1 MNFDYARKRLESP
14 LQLKV
19 LEDVSGSQDIV
30 LSGTRLGDN
39 TKLLVATSRTYQE
52 KIMFKK
58 TIVLSA
64 ITAALLFA
72 NSSAVAEDQD
82 RTRLHDP
89 DESVLQIK
97 DQDRTRDRTQD
108 RLQDQTHETVYGSQL
123 MTEQERN
130 QYRHQMRTAKTDEE
144 RAQIRAEHHERM
156 QARAKER
163 GVTLPDD
170 PPARGSGMGV
180 GRPMGGGMGAGMGA
194 GRR

>member
-1 MNFDYARKRLESP
+1 MIDPVATT
-14 LQLKV
+14 
-19 LEDVSGSQDIV
+19 DVGIRHR
-30 LSGTRLGDN
+30 LSGMAEVSVYQKAALSGMRLSDN
-39 TKLLVATSRTYQE
+39 AEMSVATSATFKE

-58 TIVLSA
+58 TLLMSA
-64 ITAALLFA
+64 ITGALLFVGGTA
-72 NSSAVAEDQD
+72 FAEDQD
-82 RTRLHDP
+82 RLRLHDP

-108 RLQDQTHETVYGSQL
+108 RLQDQTHEVVYGSQL

-130 QYRHQMRTAKTDEE
+130 QYRQQMRTAKSDEE

-156 QARAKER
+156 QERAKER

-180 GRPMGGGMGAGMGA
+180 NRTMGGGMGSGMGN